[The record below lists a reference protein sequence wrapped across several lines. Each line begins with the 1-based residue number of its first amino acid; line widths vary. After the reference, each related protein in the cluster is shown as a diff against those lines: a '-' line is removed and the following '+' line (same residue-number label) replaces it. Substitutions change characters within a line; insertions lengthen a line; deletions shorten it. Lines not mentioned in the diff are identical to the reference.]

1 MVDPNDVSLD
11 SDTRLTNLFKKL
23 EDYMKKLEKE
33 AERWY
38 LLHVRM
44 DHHQKVVQKKEVW

>member
-11 SDTRLTNLFKKL
+11 SDTRLTNLFKEL

-38 LLHVRM
+38 LSHFTM
-44 DHHQKVVQKKEVW
+44 HHHQKVVQEKEVW